1 MNYLFKIQDLTKIYN
16 GKKVLDIPSLTL
28 EEGKIYAFLGTNG
41 AGKTTLLSVLNLL
54 LPPSTGRILYKGLDI
69 WNSGKD
75 KISVRREMT
84 MVTQN
89 PYLFDTTVENNV
101 AYGLRIRNFPR
112 SEIKDRITQCLA
124 KVALSGFEKRRAHE
138 LSGGEIQRVAIAR
151 ALAIEPKVLFLDEPT
166 ANVDIQTI
174 SILNDLLEEL
184 NSQLRISIIV
194 ATHDIDQAYG
204 LAHKVFI
211 LEDGRII

>member
-16 GKKVLDIPSLTL
+16 GKKVLDISSLTL
-28 EEGKIYAFLGTNG
+28 EEGKIYGFLGANG
-41 AGKTTLLSVLNLL
+41 AGKTTLLSILNLL
-54 LPPSTGRILYKGLDI
+54 LPPSTGTILYKGLDI

-84 MVTQN
+84 MVTQS

-101 AYGLRIRNFPR
+101 AYGLKIRNFPR
-112 SEIKDRITQCLA
+112 SQIKDIVSKCLSR
-124 KVALSGFEKRRAHE
+124 VGLSGFEKRRAHE
-138 LSGGEIQRVAIAR
+138 LSGGEVQRVAIAR
-151 ALAIEPKVLFLDEPT
+151 ALAINPKVLFLDEPT

-184 NSQLRISIIV
+184 NTQFKMSIIM
-194 ATHDIDQAYG
+194 AIHHINQAYR

-211 LEDGRII
+211 LQDGRII